1 MVDKIKIALAALLV
15 IAGLAG
21 FYYFGDLPAI
31 ARVGSVLVGLAAAAF
46 VFWTTEPGKQFYV
59 YAQESVAETKKVVWP
74 TRKET
79 MQTTGIV
86 FVFVI
91 VMAAF
96 LWAVD
101 SVLLVIVQKFLG
113 TGE

>member
-1 MVDKIKIALAALLV
+1 MLDKVKIGLAALLV

-31 ARVGSVLVGLAAAAF
+31 ARVGSVLIGMAAAAF

-59 YAQESVAETKKVVWP
+59 YAQESVVETKKVVWP

-86 FVFVI
+86 FVFVV

-96 LWAVD
+96 LWGVD
-101 SVLLVIVQKFLG
+101 SILLVIVQKFMG